1 MAPPPPPLCV
11 APPLSPETE
20 SRKQVT
26 SERLKVKTN
35 KYEFGSELKNQIT
48 LLFSLFLLLFMSYI
62 VIFDTIH
69 ESY

>member
-1 MAPPPPPLCV
+1 M

-35 KYEFGSELKNQIT
+35 KCEFGSELKNQIT
-48 LLFSLFLLLFMSYI
+48 LLFNLFLLLFMSYTA
-62 VIFDTIH
+62 IFDTIH